1 VNVTDGLVPDLSIYD
16 VRDYRRFISAHLQFL
31 TGLCNLSIQSVN
43 DSIRQFLSS
52 LFITT
57 QLQSPTDFHIH
68 IDSLVEQSKSNAPAT
83 FTRLLFLLRGT
94 NHGNAIV
101 STYGTN
107 FEYYFSGWY
116 PFLTLFGKYVCWS
129 KVKSQEILCR

>member
-1 VNVTDGLVPDLSIYD
+1 MNITAGLAPDLSVYD
-16 VRDYRRFISAHLQFL
+16 VRDYRRFLSAHLQFL
-31 TGLCNLSIQSVN
+31 TGLCNLSMQSVN

-83 FTRLLFLLRGT
+83 FVRLLFLLRAT

-107 FEYYFSGWY
+107 FEYYF
-116 PFLTLFGKYVCWS
+116 P
-129 KVKSQEILCR
+129 Q